1 MVRNMDEELEKQYAA
16 LKEKYIELRDR
27 QIELAEAH
35 MRNLELYYG
44 VKREMVI
51 LDKELADL
59 KTKIGSKVEE
69 EG

>member
-27 QIELAEAH
+27 QQELANAH
-35 MRNLELYYG
+35 MRNSELYYG
-44 VKREMVI
+44 LKREMVI

-59 KTKIGSKVEE
+59 KTKIGSRLED
-69 EG
+69 